1 MLNFDEV
8 DKGQEQTMPKV
19 DGYYYLHT
27 NGDLIY
33 KPATVMDSDPSY
45 FDSSFVKKVWPITL
59 DERETA
65 YTLLLDAEAMGA
77 RIERIHELKTK
88 WNITEK
94 DTQTFADR
102 MGFLLSMDGKQ
113 WFARLPDFV
122 NVQESPAGFGDT
134 RWDALVELCKEV
146 KNGSN

>member
-1 MLNFDEV
+1 
-8 DKGQEQTMPKV
+8 MPKV

-33 KPATVMDSDPSY
+33 KPATVMDSDPNY

-59 DERETA
+59 DERADA

-77 RIERIHELKTK
+77 RIDRIHELKTK
-88 WNITEK
+88 WNITEE

-102 MGFLLSMDGKQ
+102 MGFKLFMAGDQ
-113 WFARLPDFV
+113 WSAILPTFK
-122 NVQESPAGFGDT
+122 NLQESPVGFGDT
-134 RWDALVELCKEV
+134 RWDALVALCKEV
-146 KNGSN
+146 KDGSN